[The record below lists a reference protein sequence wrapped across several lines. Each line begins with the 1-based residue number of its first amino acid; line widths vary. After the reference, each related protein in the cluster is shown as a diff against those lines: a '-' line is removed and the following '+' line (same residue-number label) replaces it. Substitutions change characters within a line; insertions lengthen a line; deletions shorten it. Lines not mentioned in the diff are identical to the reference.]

1 MRSTRIRLRLLTFN
15 IAHGRGLSPIQ
26 GLLTQRKIRANL
38 LKISRLLT
46 TVEADVVAFQEVDR
60 YSRWAGNF
68 DQLEFLREHTRMAH
82 AVFGINTQREGLL
95 NLCYGNGLL
104 SEYPIV
110 RTENVV
116 FGKKQ
121 IGEKGFLFVELD
133 VAGHRVPIINLHLHY
148 RSRVQRFKQLDRL
161 TEWLAREH
169 RLHGAHWSML
179 PIVCGD
185 FNAPRIKSDVTA
197 SLHSHLQGLAD
208 YRLLPE
214 ATDHTFPSAWPQFT
228 YDFVFVPPECR
239 RAHSVVV
246 KSFLSDHR
254 PVLVEFEL

>member
-1 MRSTRIRLRLLTFN
+1 MRATRHRLRLLTFN

-26 GLLTQRKIRANL
+26 GLLTQRRIKANL

-46 TVEADVVAFQEVDR
+46 TVEADVVAFQEIDR
-60 YSRWAGNF
+60 HSRWAGNF
-68 DQLEFLREHTRMAH
+68 DQLEFLREHARMPH
-82 AVFGINTQREGLL
+82 SVFGINTQREGLL

-104 SEYPIV
+104 SEYPIL
-110 RTENVV
+110 RFENVV

-121 IGEKGFLFVELD
+121 IGEKGFLFTELD

-148 RSRVQRFKQLDRL
+148 RSRVQRFRQLDRL
-161 TEWLAREH
+161 TEWLGHEH
-169 RLHGAHWSML
+169 RRHGAHWSMP
-179 PIVCGD
+179 PIICGD
-185 FNAPRIKSDVTA
+185 FNAPRVEWDVTA
-197 SLHSHLQGLAD
+197 SLHDHLVRFAD
-208 YRLLPE
+208 YRLLPDP
-214 ATDHTFPSAWPQFT
+214 TDHTFPSAWPQTT
-228 YDFVFVPPECR
+228 YDFIFVPPECR